1 MNPARPALATFSA
14 PRADD
19 ALALVGLTVAYRV
32 RGKDRE
38 VLTDV
43 SLRIKRGEAYGLVG
57 ESGCGKS
64 TVALAALRY
73 LAHNGRV
80 KAGRIAIAGVE
91 VLALDREGL
100 RMLRAHKVSMVYQ
113 DPASALNPTL
123 TIARQLSEAFE
134 AAGVDPADALAQS
147 YAMLERVRIADP
159 ARVMA
164 SWPHQLSGGMQ
175 QRVVIAM
182 ALASNPT
189 LLILDEPTTGLDA
202 TVEAEVLALIA
213 QLRAEL
219 GMAVLLISHDLAV
232 IRRMCERVGVL
243 YAGRLVEEGTTHD
256 VFARARH
263 PYTVGLLRCLPAL
276 GRNKAHGALDTI
288 PGELP
293 APGTLTRGCIYAPRC
308 RLADARCR
316 EHAPPPHRMEAAHG
330 EQMSRCHYHER
341 AVELPAADVADI
353 AGTADLAD
361 VNDAAGMADMS
372 ANAQTIAPAVVESNP
387 QTNEQA
393 EETPRTQDARNAKVV
408 LRAAN
413 VSRTFGRGSR
423 ALRVLDDVSLELRAG
438 ETLGLVGESGSGKT
452 TLAKL
457 LLGLHAADPGG
468 TVELDAKPLAE
479 RLAQRD
485 AEQLQALRIVFQH
498 PDASLNRALP
508 VKRLVGRALAHA
520 RRGLAGDAP
529 NERANYGANDRANEE
544 AAEQA
549 DESDDARSAARVV
562 ALLEAVRVPV
572 RYLAARARQLSGGL
586 KQRVAIAQ
594 AFAGEPRVVICD
606 EPTSALDVSVQAAI
620 LNLLARLQR
629 ERGVSYLFI
638 SHDLDVVRYLADR
651 VMVLYAG
658 RVLESGP
665 ANAVLNGPCHPYT
678 ETLLNPG
685 LLACDTSASDASA
698 GAPESGMA
706 GGVMSGTASDPARGT
721 AGGAAGCIFSARCP
735 RKLGAI
741 CDEAAPPFEAD
752 ADGHRIRCHIPA
764 EQLRELQART
774 DPAHSAS

>member
-1 MNPARPALATFSA
+1 MVDGGVRCARHRFAGRGREPDRRQPARGARNVNADAARSPALATFSA

-19 ALALVGLTVAYRV
+19 ALALVGLSVSYRV
-32 RGKDRE
+32 RGRE
-38 VLTDV
+38 RDVLTDV

-64 TVALAALRY
+64 TVALAVLRY

-80 KAGRIAIAGVE
+80 KSGRIAIGGE
-91 VLALDREGL
+91 DVLKLDREGL
-100 RMLRAHKVSMVYQ
+100 RLLRAHKVSMVYQ

-134 AAGVDPADALAQS
+134 AAGASAADALAQAH
-147 YAMLERVRIADP
+147 AMLARVRIADP

-202 TVEAEVLALIA
+202 TVEAEVLALVA
-213 QLRAEL
+213 QLREEL
-219 GMAVLLISHDLAV
+219 GMAVLLISHDLGV
-232 IRRMCERVGVL
+232 IARMCERVGVL
-243 YAGRLVEEGTTHD
+243 YAGRLVEEGATQD

-263 PYTVGLLRCLPAL
+263 PYTVGLLRCLPAP
-276 GRNKAHGALDTI
+276 GRTKAHGTLDTI
-288 PGELP
+288 AGELP
-293 APGTLTRGCIYAPRC
+293 APGTLTHGCVYAPRC
-308 RLADARCR
+308 RMADARCH
-316 EHAPPPHRMEAAHG
+316 EHAPPPHRMEAPHG

-341 AVELPAADVADI
+341 AIDLPAADA
-353 AGTADLAD
+353 
-361 VNDAAGMADMS
+361 
-372 ANAQTIAPAVVESNP
+372 ANASDAGDVSSMEEVDVHASAQTASPAIAEAIQ
-387 QTNEQA
+387 QTNEQTD
-393 EETPRTQDARNAKVV
+393 ETASTRENRAARIV
-408 LRAAN
+408 LRA
-413 VSRTFGRGSR
+413 SGLSLTFGRGAH
-423 ALRVLDDVSLELRAG
+423 ALRVLNDVSLELRAG

-452 TLAKL
+452 SLAKL
-457 LLGLHAADPGG
+457 LLGVHAADAGG
-468 TVELDAKPLAE
+468 TLELDGQPLAA
-479 RLAQRD
+479 RLAQRS
-485 AEQLQALRIVFQH
+485 AQALRALRIVFQH

-508 VKRLVGRALAHA
+508 VNRLVGRALARAESEHT
-520 RRGLAGDAP
+520 RTVTDNAP
-529 NERANYGANDRANEE
+529 RIA
-544 AAEQA
+544 
-549 DESDDARSAARVV
+549 S
-562 ALLEAVRVPV
+562 LLDAVRVPL
-572 RYLAARARQLSGGL
+572 RYLNARARQLSGGL

-658 RVLESGP
+658 HVVESGP
-665 ANAVLNGPCHPYT
+665 AHAVLGGPCHPYT
-678 ETLLNPG
+678 ETLLNAG
-685 LLACDTSASDASA
+685 LAMKADSARAESISA
-698 GAPESGMA
+698 APYTGKGCVFSG
-706 GGVMSGTASDPARGT
+706 
-721 AGGAAGCIFSARCP
+721 RCP

-741 CDEAAPPFEAD
+741 CDETAPPFATDDQAD
-752 ADGHRIRCHIPA
+752 AQADAQANASSHRIRCHIPA
-764 EQLRELQART
+764 SELRVLQHT
-774 DPAHSAS
+774 TPGTQ